1 MSATRLVRKAAV
13 VMVMAFTASLLA
25 GCGPQEARVP
35 AAPVLQDDG
44 VYRVEVLMQS
54 MRFNPDSITVPEGAR
69 LVIDLENVDGTPHD
83 LVLSNDLLTEQLAR
97 GQKTTIEVG
106 AVEGTI
112 DGWCGIGTHRQQGMI
127 MTITG

>member
-1 MSATRLVRKAAV
+1 
-13 VMVMAFTASLLA
+13 
-25 GCGPQEARVP
+25 
-35 AAPVLQDDG
+35 
-44 VYRVEVLMQS
+44 